1 MNVYLDN
8 PLTDLDL
15 LIFTTINANPK
26 ACTVPERVNMIEN
39 YPLLKNMYIQKTTNA
54 RIAQ

>member
-26 ACTVPERVNMIEN
+26 VCTVPERVNITEN
-39 YPLLKNMYIQKTTNA
+39 SPLLKNI
-54 RIAQ
+54 